1 RWAWTFIQT
10 CLVLGSVFF
19 ATGLLGE
26 QIAQQRSEV
35 REMRRELSEL
45 AANQFE
51 QDDSGA
57 VRDAARDAR

>member
-1 RWAWTFIQT
+1 
-10 CLVLGSVFF
+10 
-19 ATGLLGE
+19 
-26 QIAQQRSEV
+26 
-35 REMRRELSEL
+35 MRRELSEL